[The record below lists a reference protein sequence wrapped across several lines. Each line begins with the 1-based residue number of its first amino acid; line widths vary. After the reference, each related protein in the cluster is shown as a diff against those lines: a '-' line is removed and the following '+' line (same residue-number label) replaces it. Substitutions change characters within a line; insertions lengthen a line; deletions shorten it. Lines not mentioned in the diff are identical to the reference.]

1 MLPVIIIVGILM
13 LASVITLVQEY
24 SKTGVFRRQNVLL
37 IGWTSLGITAVIL
50 IIFIDVWQH

>member
-1 MLPVIIIVGILM
+1 MLPVIVIVGILM

-50 IIFIDVWQH
+50 IIFIAVWQH

>member
-1 MLPVIIIVGILM
+1 MLPVIIIAGILM

-50 IIFIDVWQH
+50 IIFIAVWQH

>member
-13 LASVITLVQEY
+13 LASIVTLIQEY

-37 IGWTSLGITAVIL
+37 VGWAGFGITAVIL
-50 IIFIDVWQH
+50 IIFIAVWQH

>member
-1 MLPVIIIVGILM
+1 MLPVIIIVDILM

-50 IIFIDVWQH
+50 IIFIAVWQH

>member
-50 IIFIDVWQH
+50 IIFIAVWQH

>member
-13 LASVITLVQEY
+13 LASIVTLIQEY

-50 IIFIDVWQH
+50 IIFIAVWQH

>member
-37 IGWTSLGITAVIL
+37 IGWTSLGITAIIL
-50 IIFIDVWQH
+50 IILVAVWQH

>member
-1 MLPVIIIVGILM
+1 MLPVIVIVGILM

-37 IGWTSLGITAVIL
+37 VGWTSLGITAVIL
-50 IIFIDVWQH
+50 IIFIAVWQH

>member
-1 MLPVIIIVGILM
+1 MLPVIVIVGILM
-13 LASVITLVQEY
+13 LASVVTLIQEY

-50 IIFIDVWQH
+50 IIFIAVWQH

>member
-1 MLPVIIIVGILM
+1 MLPVIVIVGILM

-37 IGWTSLGITAVIL
+37 VGWAGFGITTIIL
-50 IIFIDVWQH
+50 IILVAVWQH